1 MGQLTVQQ
9 LGFALG
15 GEVTGID
22 LRKPLNDL
30 ARREILDA
38 WHKYLVL
45 VFPGQDL
52 SAAEQIAFS
61 RNFGELEDNESLPYY
76 RDPGHKEIL
85 LVTNKPIG
93 GKPSETRNT
102 GRNWH
107 ADLTYTPR
115 PAKGSLLLCKE
126 KPAVGGDTM
135 WANLYLAYETLSA
148 PMREFLDKLEAIHDF
163 SLVKGIEK
171 RDPEKVAELRRLNP
185 PVAHAVVKTHPD
197 TGRKSLFLGQ
207 RIRGFVGMTE
217 EESAPILGFLNQHA
231 TSPEFVYRHRWSVND
246 LVMWDNR
253 CTLHV
258 ALPDFDQTRIR
269 HMTRT
274 SLVGEV
280 TGRVLQEGAAPE
292 KEALLQ
298 VIASVS

>member
-1 MGQLTVQQ
+1 MGQLTVRQ

-15 GEVTGID
+15 AEVTGID

-30 ARREILDA
+30 SRKEVLDA
-38 WHKYLVL
+38 WHQHLVL

-52 SAAEQIAFS
+52 AAAEQIAFS

-76 RDPGHKEIL
+76 RDP
-85 LVTNKPIG
+85 
-93 GKPSETRNT
+93 

-253 CTLHV
+253 CTLHM

-274 SLVGEV
+274 SLIGEV

>member
-1 MGQLTVQQ
+1 MGQPAVRQ

-38 WHKYLVL
+38 WHRHLVL

-148 PMREFLDKLEAIHDF
+148 PLRDFLDKLEAIHDF

-185 PVAHAVVKTHPD
+185 PVAHAVVKTHPE

-217 EESAPILGFLNQHA
+217 EESAPLLDYLFRHQ
-231 TSPEFVYRHRWSVND
+231 TRPEFTCRFRWRPGS
-246 LVMWDNR
+246 LAFWDNR
-253 CTLHV
+253 CAQHNAINDYAGHRRLLHRITL
-258 ALPDFDQTRIR
+258 AGDTPK
-269 HMTRT
+269 
-274 SLVGEV
+274 G
-280 TGRVLQEGAAPE
+280 
-292 KEALLQ
+292 
-298 VIASVS
+298 

>member
-1 MGQLTVQQ
+1 MGQLTVQH

-22 LRKPLNDL
+22 LRKP
-30 ARREILDA
+30 
-38 WHKYLVL
+38 
-45 VFPGQDL
+45 
-52 SAAEQIAFS
+52 
-61 RNFGELEDNESLPYY
+61 
-76 RDPGHKEIL
+76 
-85 LVTNKPIG
+85 
-93 GKPSETRNT
+93 
-102 GRNWH
+102 
-107 ADLTYTPR
+107 
-115 PAKGSLLLCKE
+115 
-126 KPAVGGDTM
+126 
-135 WANLYLAYETLSA
+135 
-148 PMREFLDKLEAIHDF
+148 
-163 SLVKGIEK
+163 
-171 RDPEKVAELRRLNP
+171 
-185 PVAHAVVKTHPD
+185 
-197 TGRKSLFLGQ
+197 
-207 RIRGFVGMTE
+207 

-258 ALPDFDQTRIR
+258 ALPDFDQARIR

-298 VIASVS
+298 VIASRIPDPLVGILPTCSDATRRRESGAWIRR